1 MIGKWVG
8 GKMGCR
14 QEESDE
20 EMASRTGCQVWCV
33 FGEGCGGGHG
43 EGLHGC
49 GSGTGRDGGT
59 AHMGENGYQAWAI
72 MSPYGSEG
80 TY

>member
-1 MIGKWVG
+1 MVG
-8 GKMGCR
+8 
-14 QEESDE
+14 D
-20 EMASRTGCQVWCV
+20 
-33 FGEGCGGGHG
+33 FG

-49 GSGTGRDGGT
+49 GSGGGT
-59 AHMGENGYQAWAI
+59 DRDDGSVHTGENGYQAWAI

>member
-1 MIGKWVG
+1 MWRQRVG
-8 GKMGCR
+8 QDARCG
-14 QEESDE
+14 
-20 EMASRTGCQVWCV
+20 V
-33 FGEGCGGGHG
+33 FLVKGVAGDFG

-49 GSGTGRDGGT
+49 GSGGGTSRDGGSVRV
-59 AHMGENGYQAWAI
+59 GENGYQARAI

>member
-1 MIGKWVG
+1 MVCFLGKGVVG
-8 GKMGCR
+8 DFR
-14 QEESDE
+14 
-20 EMASRTGCQVWCV
+20 
-33 FGEGCGGGHG
+33 

-49 GSGTGRDGGT
+49 GSGTGRES
-59 AHMGENGYQAWAI
+59 ASVHAGENGYQAWAI

>member
-1 MIGKWVG
+1 MVKWAAGRKKVMRRPG
-8 GKMGCR
+8 LGQGAR
-14 QEESDE
+14 
-20 EMASRTGCQVWCV
+20 CV
-33 FGEGCGGGHG
+33 FGERCGSEGFG

-49 GSGTGRDGGT
+49 GSGSGSGISRDGGS
-59 AHMGENGYQAWAI
+59 MLVGENGYQAWAI